1 MFTVI
6 KMCIR
11 LTVWTVVLLVLGS
24 REAACHVMSES
35 VSVVLHQTNITRLTA
50 KAIHA
55 AGYHLHR
62 VEHLSIMDAPK
73 LDHIAVEDLTKM
85 PNLKSLFI
93 TQAPRLHRVAPLP
106 PLPELRTFIITTSG
120 LLEVP
125 NLSHVHDNKK
135 DNSSLAYLQA
145 IDLEGNHIR
154 RLSPHALRVR
164 ADQVSLNYNLLEEV
178 PAFAFKNAQISKL
191 SFRGN
196 TKLKHIDDNAFA
208 SNLLL
213 RQLDLSNT
221 AITSLP
227 TAGLQ
232 NLETLRI
239 EKTPSLKYIPS
250 IYEFQSLQ
258 RAYLTHHF
266 HCCAFRFPE
275 RHNPTRH
282 KLYETQIAL
291 MQAKCANSGGQQKIS
306 ASRKRRSL
314 EAIKMLISQS
324 NDNNTTKDSLEDDVS
339 TATTSEEYDA
349 RLMEEYFSDSGS
361 WEDED
366 DQGEFHEPV
375 NNTLGSGLGV
385 AISAECGNFSISPR
399 KVECTPIPDALNPC
413 EDVMG
418 WSWLRASVWF
428 VIAAAVVGNV
438 AVLLVLLTNHT
449 EITVPR
455 FLMCHLAFSDLCTG
469 LYLFMLAVVDLRS
482 YGEFFNYAYDWQYGV
497 GCKIAGFLSV
507 FSGQLSVITLTIV
520 TLERWFAITY
530 AIYLERRISLA
541 AAAKIMMGGWLYS
554 FLMAG
559 LPLVGVSDYSSTSIC
574 LPVES
579 KDIGD
584 AVYQGGIFMVSA
596 LAWVTIVVCYVQI
609 YRSLGG
615 GESYGGRGAA
625 AAAERRIANKMALLI
640 GTDLLCWAPVAFFG
654 ITALAGV
661 PLVDVSHGKVLLV
674 FFYPLNA
681 CANPFLYAI
690 LTKQYRRD
698 LITLIARTG
707 HCTWLVEKY
716 KLAATPP
723 PTAHTNPSAPAQLM
737 PLVDSV
743 TYQRSQSQ
751 YSQYKDSSEVPL

>member
-1 MFTVI
+1 MYWRL
-6 KMCIR
+6 CIWAVAFI
-11 LTVWTVVLLVLGS
+11 LLGS
-24 REAACHVMSES
+24 REAACHSMSES

-50 KAIHA
+50 KVIHA

-73 LDHIAVEDLTKM
+73 LDHIVVDDLTKM

-93 TQAPRLHRVAPLP
+93 TQAPRLHRVSPLP

-120 LLEVP
+120 LVEVP
-125 NLSHVHDNKK
+125 NLSHVHDKK
-135 DNSSLAYLQA
+135 NNNSLAYLQA
-145 IDLEGNHIR
+145 IDLEGNHIK

-196 TKLKHIDDNAFA
+196 TKLKHIDENAFA

-258 RAYLTHHF
+258 KAYLTHHF
-266 HCCAFRFPE
+266 HCCAFHFPE

-282 KLYETQIAL
+282 KLYETQIAI
-291 MQAKCANSGGQQKIS
+291 MQSKCASASQQKKPV
-306 ASRKRRSL
+306 ARRKKRSL
-314 EAIKMLISQS
+314 APLKIVMPQRK
-324 NDNNTTKDSLEDDVS
+324 NDTTDSLEEDLS

-349 RLMEEYFSDSGS
+349 NLMDEYFSDSGS

-375 NNTLGSGLGV
+375 NNTLGAGF
-385 AISAECGNFSISPR
+385 AIISAECGNFSISPR
-399 KVECTPIPDALNPC
+399 KVECFPAPDALNPC

-428 VIAAAVVGNV
+428 VITAAVVGNV

-530 AIYLERRISLA
+530 AIYLERRISLS

-579 KDIGD
+579 KDVGD
-584 AVYQGGIFMVSA
+584 AVYQGSIFIVSA

-751 YSQYKDSSEVPL
+751 CKDSSEVPL